1 MKCLIR
7 GGEAFICVQV
17 GVAQSLVWLVFFSVL
32 TIKISFKNIVN
43 IVLKEI
49 NKLSLHSKI
58 S

>member
-7 GGEAFICVQV
+7 GGEAFFCIQV
-17 GVAQSLVWLVFFSVL
+17 GVAQSLVWLVFSVF
-32 TIKISFKNIVN
+32 TIKISFKNIIN

-49 NKLSLHSKI
+49 NGLSLHSKI

>member
-43 IVLKEI
+43 IV
-49 NKLSLHSKI
+49 
-58 S
+58 